1 MPQVDVRRPD
11 VRKCAWNNAE
21 LSSVTGTTP
30 ILSEET
36 TMTDRKHPS
45 REEDFRDYEE
55 RDIRDGWPYS
65 DNDDGR
71 KAGGNAPYGARGS
84 ELDQID
90 NERLAVTSDP
100 DARDVDGAPKPFSD
114 EEAGTISNDD
124 LEARIMEALEEDG
137 RVELDMLQ
145 IFIRG
150 GVAEL
155 EGAVDSE
162 DDRKHLLRLVRSVK
176 GVRDVSAAGLTTR
189 GIDSHIAADSAE

>member
-1 MPQVDVRRPD
+1 
-11 VRKCAWNNAE
+11 
-21 LSSVTGTTP
+21 
-30 ILSEET
+30 
-36 TMTDRKHPS
+36 MTDRKHPS

-71 KAGGNAPYGARGS
+71 KAGGNAPYGAGGA

-100 DARDVDGAPKPFSD
+100 EERAVAGAPTPFSD
-114 EEAGTISNDD
+114 EEGGTISDDD
-124 LEARIMEALEEDG
+124 LEARIMEALEDDG

-145 IFIRG
+145 ITIRD

-155 EGAVDSE
+155 DGAVDSE
-162 DDRKHLLRLVRSVK
+162 DDRNHLIRFVRGVK
-176 GVRDVSAAGLTTR
+176 GVRDVAAEGLATR
-189 GIDSHIAADSAE
+189 GIDSHIAADSTE